1 MPAIHLKQQGYTY
14 STCARFDKNKE
25 WIKKQKKHETP
36 DLFIKNNQIKLGFNK
51 ISVVDI
57 LKI

>member
-1 MPAIHLKQQGYTY
+1 MTEDKFMPAIHLKQQGYTY

-36 DLFIKNNQIKLGFNK
+36 DLFIKNN
-51 ISVVDI
+51 
-57 LKI
+57 